1 METIIK
7 NILEDTI
14 KAFDNIICINSIIKR
29 KYIHILIKTPTLKY
43 QIKIRNPN
51 QKKINL
57 IESILNTPL
66 INSNKT
72 NERNNNQNDYDN
84 VLEFFPEDIYINF
97 FNKHRN
103 PLSTKVNISCK
114 YNQLTFDDTII
125 NALSLK
131 FGYPSIVCIDYL
143 KLFKIFSL
151 FQNNRTKIYL
161 NSNNS
166 NIFKFKHY
174 YAKDI
179 ILIYEHICDNQ
190 SR

>member
-1 METIIK
+1 MEITIK

-14 KAFDNIICINSIIKR
+14 KAFDNITHISGIIKR
-29 KYIHILIKTPTLKY
+29 KYIRILIKTPTLKY

-57 IESILNTPL
+57 IENILNMPL

-72 NERNNNQNDYDN
+72 KEKNNNQNYYN
-84 VLEFFPEDIYINF
+84 NILEFIPEDIYINF
-97 FNKHRN
+97 FNKYRN
-103 PLSTKVNISCK
+103 SFSTIVNISCN
-114 YNQLTFDDTII
+114 YNQLIFDDIII
-125 NALSLK
+125 NAESLK
-131 FGYPSIVCIDYL
+131 FSYPSIVYIEYL

-166 NIFKFKHY
+166 NLFKFKHY
-174 YAKDI
+174 YDKDVV
-179 ILIYEHICDNQ
+179 LIYEHSYDN
-190 SR
+190 